1 MSPLI
6 FIWLPYDIYIN
17 KDNIIARIELVF
29 LNIYMVTSQ
38 DSKLGHNLLINSQKG
53 IDNYYSYVLDMQSK
67 NEITLD

>member
-6 FIWLPYDIYIN
+6 FIWLPYDICIN
-17 KDNIIARIELVF
+17 RDNIIARIELVF
-29 LNIYMVTSQ
+29 LNIDIVTSQ